1 MDRNGPESEKNPHM
15 RKLHG
20 FWSTESVQNDRENW
34 NIFNFFSIRSRSTG
48 QYFNQ

>member
-20 FWSTESVQNDRENW
+20 FWSTESV
-34 NIFNFFSIRSRSTG
+34 
-48 QYFNQ
+48 